1 MVSLPCQMM
10 KSFSLSAKY
19 WIGSFAAWTVFGL
32 ANAVVSVETGSPFHL
47 QQFLLEMLFW
57 YTLAIGTPFVLWLA
71 ERFPIER
78 SHLVSRLL
86 FHFAMAGVYLLIYS
100 GVRTLYDL
108 IHPARPFGSDPSA
121 TFLQN
126 YGKIFS
132 AAIRIV
138 HFDYWALLGIGLALD
153 YYRRF
158 REREKEAAALALR
171 ASQLESQLV
180 RAQLQSL
187 RMQLNPHFL
196 FNTLHSIAGLVR
208 ENDKQ
213 AAIKMIAGLGDL
225 LRQTLDHPNAQE
237 VTLKEELEFIE
248 KYLDIEQIRFQDRL
262 RVHVDVEAAAY
273 SGYVPYLILQPLV
286 ENAIRHGISRSSNAS
301 LLEIRG
307 WLDHGK
313 LFLQVRDDGPGVP
326 PPAANTES
334 ACIGLKNTQARL
346 EALYQANQRFS
357 LENAEGGG
365 AVATISLPYHSGAA
379 LPMESGLV
387 S

>member
-1 MVSLPCQMM
+1 M
-10 KSFSLSAKY
+10 KSASLSAKY
-19 WIGSFAAWTVFGL
+19 WIGSFAAWTIFGL
-32 ANAVVSVETGSPFHL
+32 ANAIVSVETGTPFHL

-57 YTLAIGTPFVLWLA
+57 YSLAVGTPIVFWLA
-71 ERFPIER
+71 ERFPIDR
-78 SHLVSRLL
+78 THLVSRLL
-86 FHFAMAGVYLLIYS
+86 FHFAMAGLYLVAYA
-100 GVRTLYDL
+100 GVRTLYDV
-108 IHPARPFGSDPSA
+108 IHPARPFGSDPAA
-121 TFLQN
+121 TFWHN
-126 YGKIFS
+126 YTRIFS

-153 YYRRF
+153 YYRKF
-158 REREKEAAALALR
+158 REREKEAAALTLR

-208 ENDKQ
+208 ENEKQ

-262 RVHVDVEAAAY
+262 RVHVDVEADAY

-286 ENAIRHGISRSSNAS
+286 ENAIRHGISNSSNAS

-307 WLDHGK
+307 WLEHGR
-313 LFLQVRDDGPGVP
+313 LLLQVRDDGPGLP
-326 PPAANTES
+326 FSNAHNETAN
-334 ACIGLKNTQARL
+334 IGLKNTRARL
-346 EALYQANQRFS
+346 EAMYQADQKFS

-365 AVATISLPYHSGAA
+365 AVATISIPYHSGTV
-379 LPMESGLV
+379 PPVESGFL